1 MSLHPPFQKI
11 MILKKFSF
19 QAVLSAPCDE
29 KTGYSKELAIALAN
43 RSAVLFSL
51 KAYHLALDDIKLA
64 FECGYPEELHFK
76 LLDRK
81 AKILMFFK
89 QFVDARDTFK
99 ELMKALG
106 TFINYVAKEITAYHS
121 E

>member
-1 MSLHPPFQKI
+1 M
-11 MILKKFSF
+11 
-19 QAVLSAPCDE
+19 
-29 KTGYSKELAIALAN
+29 
-43 RSAVLFSL
+43 
-51 KAYHLALDDIKLA
+51 ALDDMKLA

-106 TFINYVAKEITAYHS
+106 TFINYVAKEITAYNS